1 MECIHLCALVCV
13 GFYLQLCVAVKE
25 ISISEEQVKRK
36 SFRVGGRNAGFL
48 PVALNGFK

>member
-25 ISISEEQVKRK
+25 ISIFEEEKLSGRRQERWIP
-36 SFRVGGRNAGFL
+36 FR
-48 PVALNGFK
+48 GFKWL